1 MCPRQ
6 TQAELPAAP
15 GLRARKQ
22 GGGPGHRH
30 LLPQLRLCV
39 VPASPAPPSLPRAGV
54 LCRARESRWS
64 PQGPREPRLGAASGA
79 RNGCPRGLVRAC
91 VSAGRAVRTLR
102 VLARRPRAAALVVPG
117 SLRQPGPAG
126 RGQAAGRGLGTGE
139 QGAALAPYPPTVSG
153 CQNGPIGLLG
163 RVVRVAGDAWGRA
176 QLVRHPGRRQ
186 PRRGSR
192 GAGGW
197 GGHGAASQPA
207 PAAAATRYNYSEVSV
222 SGCLLRV
229 AHMFLS

>member
-15 GLRARKQ
+15 GLLARKQ
-22 GGGPGHRH
+22 GDGPGHRH
-30 LLPQLRLCV
+30 LLPRLRLCV
-39 VPASPAPPSLPRAGV
+39 VPASPTPPSLRRAGV

-139 QGAALAPYPPTVSG
+139 QGATLMPHPPTVRTAPSASWEG
-153 CQNGPIGLLG
+153 SCGWRVTPGAG
-163 RVVRVAGDAWGRA
+163 RSSS
-176 QLVRHPGRRQ
+176 RHPGRRQ